1 MEITGLKVSLRKGE
15 DVLVGIKMMKITA
28 GCKRKHL
35 TWRWGQTQ
43 EQEQAAQRCGG
54 GGDAP
59 GEGESISKG

>member
-43 EQEQAAQRCGG
+43 EQEQAAQRCVCVGG
-54 GGDAP
+54 MLLVK
-59 GEGESISKG
+59 ESP